1 MLVVPARPGHLDGEE
16 QHPQVV
22 PARRGVTV
30 KGSHGPFQ
38 IVVPGRQPPGYEA
51 RPPAQKE
58 LNRTRLACLRSSGQ
72 CLGHCE

>member
-38 IVVPGRQPPGYEA
+38 IVVPGRQTPG
-51 RPPAQKE
+51 
-58 LNRTRLACLRSSGQ
+58 L
-72 CLGHCE
+72 